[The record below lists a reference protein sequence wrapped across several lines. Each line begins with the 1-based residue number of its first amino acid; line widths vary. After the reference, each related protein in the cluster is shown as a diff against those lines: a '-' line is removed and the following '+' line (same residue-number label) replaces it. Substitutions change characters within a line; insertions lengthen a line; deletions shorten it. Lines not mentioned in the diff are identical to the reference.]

1 MSFAS
6 QLGALTRE
14 LVEVLAPPSVQVRF
28 ASLSELLRRYSSAC
42 DDAITTCPDVITRQT
57 PQSLIKSAM
66 LC

>member
-28 ASLSELLRRYSSAC
+28 ASLSELLRCYSAC
-42 DDAITTCPDVITRQT
+42 DDAITTCPDTIIRQT

-66 LC
+66 LR